1 VPFAH
6 WRSEYL
12 EEDPM
17 EPAWAIF
24 RDRSWRIPD
33 PQLTHD
39 TTALLIID
47 LQYADAHPD
56 YGSVRKWRERAS
68 GTVDYY
74 IGRLQTEVIPN
85 TQRLLSAFRSQG
97 LEVIFTRIQELT
109 RDGRDRSREHKTLG
123 ILVPRGARE
132 ADMLDEVAPASD
144 EIVIDKTCG
153 SPFNGSNIDYVLR
166 NIGIQNLV
174 VCGVVTSGCVEITV
188 RDAAD
193 RGYGVVV
200 VRDAVATWTPE
211 METASLMHM
220 GNSYA
225 KIRTTDEVLSLVDAV
240 REPQGEIGLLG

>member
-1 VPFAH
+1 MV
-6 WRSEYL
+6 
-12 EEDPM
+12 M

-24 RDRSWRIPD
+24 RDRSWRIPE
-33 PQLTHD
+33 PHLTGE
-39 TTALLIID
+39 TTALLVID

-68 GTVDYY
+68 GSVEYY
-74 IGRLQTEVIPN
+74 VGRLQAEVVPN
-85 TQRLLSAFRSQG
+85 TQRLLSAFRARG
-97 LEVIFTRIQELT
+97 LEVMFTRIQALT
-109 RDGRDRSREHKTLG
+109 RDGRDRSREHKSLG

-132 ADMLDEVAPASD
+132 ADMLDEVAPAGD

-166 NIGIQNLV
+166 NIGIETLV
-174 VCGVVTSGCVEITV
+174 VSGVVTSGCVEITV

-193 RGYGVVV
+193 RGYSVIL

-211 METASLMHM
+211 MEHASLMHM

-225 KIRTTDEVLSLVDAV
+225 KIKTTDEVLRLVEHLKGPRMAMGV
-240 REPQGEIGLLG
+240 AG